1 MGRLSGKVAVISE
14 TQEGI
19 GSATALRFAE
29 EGAVVICAD
38 ASSAAAE
45 QTAARIRATGG
56 AAHAVGADVT
66 TSAGCHAV
74 VDFAVARAGGIDV
87 LYNNT
92 AILVKGTVEATSEAD
107 WDAIFAAN
115 VKPVFLLSRLAI
127 PVMRARGGGSIVNLA
142 SSLAFI
148 GFAGL
153 AAYTATKGAV
163 RQLSKTM
170 ALDHA
175 HEGIRVNCICHGGID
190 DPLLNSVFADQPD
203 PQAALAGFLATI
215 PTGKLAT
222 LADMANAALFLA
234 CDESAG
240 TTGTELLVDGGQTAR

>member
-29 EGAVVICAD
+29 ERAVVICVD
-38 ASSAAAE
+38 VDSVEAE
-45 QTAARIRATGG
+45 RTAAHIRATGG
-56 AAHAVGADVT
+56 IAHAIGADVRT
-66 TSAGCHAV
+66 DRGCRAV
-74 VDFAVARAGGIDV
+74 VDFAVAQAGGIDV

-92 AILVKGTVEATSEAD
+92 AILVKGSIEATSEAD

-175 HEGIRVNCICHGGID
+175 HEAIRVNCICHGGID
-190 DPLLNSVFADQPD
+190 DPLLRSVFSEEPD
-203 PQAALAGFLATI
+203 PQVALDAFLRTI

-234 CDESAG
+234 CSESAG

>member
-1 MGRLSGKVAVISE
+1 MARLAGKVAVVSE

-29 EGAVVICAD
+29 EGAVVICVD
-38 ASSAAAE
+38 GDAAE
-45 QTAARIRATGG
+45 AERTAGRIRAAGG
-56 AAHAVGADVT
+56 AAHAIGADVRT
-66 TSAGCHAV
+66 DSGCQSV
-74 VDFAVARAGGIDV
+74 VEFALAEAGGIDV

-115 VKPVFLLSRLAI
+115 VKPVYLLSRLVI

-142 SSLAFI
+142 SSLVFI

-175 HEGIRVNCICHGGID
+175 HESIRVNCICHGGID
-190 DPLLNSVFADQPD
+190 DPLLRSVFASEPD
-203 PQAALAGFLATI
+203 PEAALAAFLGTI